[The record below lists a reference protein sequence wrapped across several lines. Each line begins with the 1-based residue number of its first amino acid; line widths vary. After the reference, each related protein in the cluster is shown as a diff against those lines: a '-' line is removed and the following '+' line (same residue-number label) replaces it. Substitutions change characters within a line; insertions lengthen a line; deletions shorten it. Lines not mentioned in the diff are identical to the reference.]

1 MIDKKNCNEDMP
13 DISKENL
20 SLGEF
25 LAENHLDDYQLCIVI
40 KQRYVRE
47 NDWGGCFNGY
57 VGEFMKDTSEL
68 CESFRE
74 HKNFDFEF
82 VDYKTLV
89 ITIFDFYL

>member
-1 MIDKKNCNEDMP
+1 MIDKKNCNEDIP

-25 LAENHLDDYQLCIVI
+25 LTKNYLDDYHLCIVI
-40 KQRYVRE
+40 KQYYVRE
-47 NDWGGCFNGY
+47 NDWGGGFNGS
-57 VGEFMKDTSEL
+57 VSEFMKDTSEM

-89 ITIFDFYL
+89 ITIFDYYL

>member
-1 MIDKKNCNEDMP
+1 MIDKKNCNEDTP

-25 LAENHLDDYQLCIVI
+25 LTKNHLDDYQLCIVV

-47 NDWGGCFNGY
+47 NDWCGCFNGS
-57 VGEFMKDTSEL
+57 VSEFMKDTSEM

-74 HKNFDFEF
+74 HRNFEFEF

-89 ITIFDFYL
+89 ITMFDFYL

>member
-1 MIDKKNCNEDMP
+1 MIDKKNCNEDIP

-25 LAENHLDDYQLCIVI
+25 LTKNLDDYHLCIVI
-40 KQRYVRE
+40 KQYYVCE
-47 NDWGGCFNGY
+47 NDWGGCFDGS
-57 VGEFMKDTSEL
+57 VGEFMKDTSEM

-89 ITIFDFYL
+89 ITIFDYYL